1 MQEETNCL
9 KRCTMDN
16 FYTKTLLGMLRAG
29 HESLSQN
36 RPDYDVAFVEISSF
50 VFQAAAKNRRP
61 AI

>member
-1 MQEETNCL
+1 
-9 KRCTMDN
+9 MDN

-50 VFQAAAKNRRP
+50 VFPSSSEK
-61 AI
+61 